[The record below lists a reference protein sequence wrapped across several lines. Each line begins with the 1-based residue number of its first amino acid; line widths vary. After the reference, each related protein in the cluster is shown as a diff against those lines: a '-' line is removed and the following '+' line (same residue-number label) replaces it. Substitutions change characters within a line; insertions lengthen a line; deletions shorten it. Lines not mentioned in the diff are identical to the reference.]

1 MPGNTPPDRQPHLSV
16 PLPLPLSRRLLL
28 SLRCLAGDDFFFF
41 FGPRMFRLDG
51 SEEERKKKKRSKN
64 NIGEERKRETAS
76 QKCINMHMFGRVCL
90 CCCERSCAPGTE

>member
-28 SLRCLAGDDFFFF
+28 SLRCLAGDVFFFF
-41 FGPRMFRLDG
+41 LDHVCLG
-51 SEEERKKKKRSKN
+51 WMVARKKEKKQKRSKN